1 MNKILR
7 PHVTSQ
13 GKCTKHTQ
21 IRLNWLLK
29 CQTESK
35 AKLVMCTDT
44 VLRAG
49 PYINHS
55 QNLLRAHSQGSMWVR
70 SVKRGDVSVEGLTR
84 CRVPKPST
92 LASGV
97 HAPEDATQLLGL
109 NASGGGQLATPL
121 EDKHQW
127 GLFRQIWNVFQLVD
141 TSSQKKHLMVAD
153 HHHCLSLW
161 VGLVAGT
168 SFALSGWC
176 RKSGHTFQA
185 RFLVA
190 LVCPVFLLVQ
200 GQLLGAGSR
209 SVVSAPC
216 LEFPAAA
223 LVFWVSRGLFCIRHT
238 FQKFQRT

>member
-1 MNKILR
+1 MYKILR

-44 VLRAG
+44 APRAG

-121 EDKHQW
+121 EDKHQRR
-127 GLFRQIWNVFQLVD
+127 LFRQIWNVFQLVD
-141 TSSQKKHLMVAD
+141 TSSQKNIEWWLTIVTARASGSASWLVLHLHFPVDAGKVAVHFKHA
-153 HHHCLSLW
+153 
-161 VGLVAGT
+161 
-168 SFALSGWC
+168 F
-176 RKSGHTFQA
+176 
-185 RFLVA
+185 
-190 LVCPVFLLVQ
+190 
-200 GQLLGAGSR
+200 
-209 SVVSAPC
+209 
-216 LEFPAAA
+216 
-223 LVFWVSRGLFCIRHT
+223 
-238 FQKFQRT
+238 